1 MSEIEIRSSPTE
13 PASPANSSA
22 AGHNGGPPL
31 DEEHTP
37 EWGNGGIGNYFY
49 WKAAHRAAWKNP
61 SPGIVAF
68 RIRKAERL
76 GLTYEEYTLEILERG
91 RHLQIEDVER
101 ITQIKQRRAAR
112 SVTDRTNPEGHFMRP
127 EPSFMPDIQIR
138 ALQYSSDTC
147 AMLSEMLVEAVANGG
162 SVSFMHPLPLQ
173 DAKAFWRDSLGS
185 ADRGERIV
193 LGAFDGAVLIGTV
206 TLLLKLSQNQPH
218 RAEIAKMLTR
228 LSHRHRGVA
237 TALLREAE
245 RTAIEHG
252 RWLLVLDTAEDEGAA
267 GLYERV
273 GFKLAGLIPDYAFKP
288 YGGLTGTLIYWKR
301 LQERAPA

>member
-1 MSEIEIRSSPTE
+1 MPVTTWSAARRRA
-13 PASPANSSA
+13 PASMGRRGNWELLLLE
-22 AGHNGGPPL
+22 GGASRGLAQLP
-31 DEEHTP
+31 
-37 EWGNGGIGNYFY
+37 
-49 WKAAHRAAWKNP
+49 R
-61 SPGIVAF
+61 PGIVAF

-101 ITQIKQRRAAR
+101 IAEIKQRRAAR
-112 SVTDRTNPEGHFMRP
+112 AATDRNNTESHFIRP

-138 ALQYSSDTC
+138 AFASLPDTC

-162 SVSFMHPLPLQ
+162 IGQLHAPASIAGGRSILARL
-173 DAKAFWRDSLGS
+173 AGS

-193 LGAFDGAVLIGTV
+193 LGAFDGAELIGTV
-206 TLLLKLSQNQPH
+206 TLLLKLSHNNQPH

-245 RTAIEHG
+245 RAAIEHG

-267 GLYERV
+267 GDATSGWDLSS
-273 GFKLAGLIPDYAFKP
+273 PD
-288 YGGLTGTLIYWKR
+288 
-301 LQERAPA
+301 

>member
-1 MSEIEIRSSPTE
+1 MSEIDIRHPPAD
-13 PASPANSSA
+13 PASPANSA
-22 AGHNGGPPL
+22 PAGHNGGPPL
-31 DEEHTP
+31 DEHTP

-61 SPGIVAF
+61 SPSIVAF

-101 ITQIKQRRAAR
+101 IAAIKQARAAR
-112 SVTDRTNPEGHFMRP
+112 AAADRKNTERFIRP
-127 EPSFMPDIQIR
+127 EPLMPDIQIR
-138 ALQYSSDTC
+138 SLQSSPDTC

-173 DAKAFWRDSLGS
+173 EAKAFWRDSLGS

-193 LGAFDGAVLIGTV
+193 LGAFDGEELIGTV

-245 RTAIEHG
+245 RAAIKHG
-252 RWLLVLDTAEDEGAA
+252 RWLLVLDTAETGAA
-267 GLYERV
+267 GLYERA
-273 GFKLAGLIPDYAFKP
+273 GFKLAGLIPDYAFRP
-288 YGGLTGTLIYWKR
+288 FGGLTGTLIYWKR
-301 LQERAPA
+301 LHQGVPA